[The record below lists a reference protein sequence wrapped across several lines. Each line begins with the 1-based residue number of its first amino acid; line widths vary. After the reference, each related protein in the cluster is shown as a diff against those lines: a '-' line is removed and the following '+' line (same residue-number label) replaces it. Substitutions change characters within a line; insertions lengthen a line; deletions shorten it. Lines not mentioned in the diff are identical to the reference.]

1 VITDLSKIRNIG
13 ISAHIDSG
21 KTTLTERILFYTN
34 RIHAIHEVKGKDGVG
49 ATMDH
54 MDLERER
61 GITITSAATHCEWN
75 KHHVNI
81 IDTPGHVD
89 FTIEVERSLRVLDG
103 AILVLCGVAGVQSQS
118 FTVDRQMRR
127 YSVPRIAFVNK
138 LDRTGANPY
147 RVADQLREKLQH
159 NAVMIQIPIGAEDQF
174 IGVVDLIDMKA
185 LIFEGKQG
193 EKIRE
198 EEIPADMMD
207 QAKKYREKMLD
218 AVSMFSDELMEAMLE
233 GGDKITPDLVRKAV
247 RHGCIS
253 LQLTPVMMGSA
264 YKNKGVQ
271 LLLDG
276 VVSYLPN
283 PTEVK
288 NEAIVVKSDGSED
301 KDKVTL
307 KTDPTEPTVLL
318 AYKLEDGRYGQLTY
332 LRVYQGTIARDDFI
346 MNARN
351 QKKHKVARLV
361 RMHSND
367 MEDIQDAGAGDI
379 VAIFGLE
386 CNSGDTFTDGTTRL
400 VMSSMHVPEPVISLS
415 IKPQDAKSEQNMSK
429 ALQRFTKEDPTF
441 RAGVDPESGET
452 VISGMGELQL
462 DVYIERMKREY
473 AVSVVTSPPQVAY
486 RETVTQKADYNYTH
500 KKQTGG
506 AGQYG
511 KIAGYI
517 EPLEE
522 KDFEFVDDVVGG
534 SVPRQFIPSVE
545 KGFRSMIDK
554 GRKIGVPVVNVRV
567 VLDDGASHAVD
578 SSDIAFQEA
587 ARGAW
592 RETYEKAKP
601 RVLEPIMRVQVEGPS
616 EFSGNILTTI
626 MQRRGMVIG
635 SSEDGG
641 MAKIDADVPLA
652 EMFGYATTLRSATQ
666 GKAEFTMEF
675 NRYSLTPPV
684 IEEELVAKYQA
695 KLAEKRK

>member
-253 LQLTPVMMGSA
+253 LQLTPVMMGRPTRTRASSSCSTA
-264 YKNKGVQ
+264 W
-271 LLLDG
+271 
-276 VVSYLPN
+276 SYLPN

-400 VMSSMHVPEPVISLS
+400 VMSSM
-415 IKPQDAKSEQNMSK
+415 QCQ
-429 ALQRFTKEDPTF
+429 
-441 RAGVDPESGET
+441 
-452 VISGMGELQL
+452 
-462 DVYIERMKREY
+462 
-473 AVSVVTSPPQVAY
+473 SP
-486 RETVTQKADYNYTH
+486 
-500 KKQTGG
+500 
-506 AGQYG
+506 
-511 KIAGYI
+511 
-517 EPLEE
+517 
-522 KDFEFVDDVVGG
+522 
-534 SVPRQFIPSVE
+534 
-545 KGFRSMIDK
+545 
-554 GRKIGVPVVNVRV
+554 
-567 VLDDGASHAVD
+567 
-578 SSDIAFQEA
+578 
-587 ARGAW
+587 
-592 RETYEKAKP
+592 
-601 RVLEPIMRVQVEGPS
+601 
-616 EFSGNILTTI
+616 
-626 MQRRGMVIG
+626 
-635 SSEDGG
+635 
-641 MAKIDADVPLA
+641 
-652 EMFGYATTLRSATQ
+652 
-666 GKAEFTMEF
+666 
-675 NRYSLTPPV
+675 
-684 IEEELVAKYQA
+684 
-695 KLAEKRK
+695 

>member
-1 VITDLSKIRNIG
+1 MLTDLSKIRNIG

-21 KTTLTERILFYTN
+21 KTTLTERILFYTQ

-54 MDLERER
+54 MELERER

-75 KHHVNI
+75 KHHINI

-138 LDRTGANPY
+138 LDRTGANPFK
-147 RVADQLREKLQH
+147 VADALREKLQH
-159 NAVMIQIPIGAEDQF
+159 NAVLIQIPIGAEDRLE
-174 IGVVDLIDMKA
+174 GVVDLVEMRAIYFDGKA
-185 LIFEGKQG
+185 G
-193 EKIRE
+193 EKMRYE
-198 EEIPADMMD
+198 AIPAELQE
-207 QAKKYREKMLD
+207 QAEEYRAKMLD
-218 AVSMFSDELMEAMLE
+218 AASMFSDELTEAMLE
-233 GGDKITPDLVRKAV
+233 EKVTPDLVRKAI

-271 LLLDG
+271 ALLDG
-276 VVSYLPN
+276 VTAYLPD
-283 PTEVK
+283 PSEVK
-288 NEAIVVKSDGSED
+288 NEAIKVASDGTEGD
-301 KDKVTL
+301 RVTL
-307 KTDPTEPTVLL
+307 KSVPGEPLVVL

-332 LRVYQGTIARDDFI
+332 LRIYQGKIARDDFI
-346 MNARN
+346 MNTRN

-361 RMHSND
+361 RMHSNE
-367 MEDIQDAGAGDI
+367 MEDIQDASAGDI
-379 VAIFGLE
+379 IAIFGLE
-386 CNSGDTFTDGTTRL
+386 CNSGDTFTDGSVRL
-400 VMSSMHVPEPVISLS
+400 VMSSMHVPDPVISLS
-415 IKPQDAKSEQNMSK
+415 IKPQDPKSEQNLSK

-441 RAGVDPESGET
+441 RAHVDPESGET
-452 VISGMGELQL
+452 VIQGMGELQL
-462 DVYIERMKREY
+462 DVYIERMRREY
-473 AVSVVTSPPQVAY
+473 QVAVVTSPPQVAY
-486 RETVTQKADYNYTH
+486 RETITQRADYNYTH

-506 AGQYG
+506 SGQYG
-511 KIAGYI
+511 KIAGFM
-517 EPLEE
+517 EPMEE

-534 SVPRQFIPSVE
+534 VVPREFIPSVE
-545 KGFRSMIDK
+545 KGFRSMIAK
-554 GRKIGVPVVNVRV
+554 GRKIGAPVIGVRV
-567 VLDDGASHAVD
+567 TLNDGSSHAVD

-601 RVLEPIMRVQVEGPS
+601 RVLEPIMRVIVEGPS

-635 SSEDGG
+635 STEDMGI
-641 MAKIDADVPLA
+641 AKIEADVPLA
-652 EMFGYATTLRSATQ
+652 EMFGYSTTLRSATQ
-666 GKAEFTMEF
+666 GKAEFAMEF
-675 NRYSLTPPV
+675 SKYALTPPNV
-684 IEEELVAKYQA
+684 EEELVAKHKA
-695 KLAEKRK
+695 KLEAAKK

>member
-1 VITDLSKIRNIG
+1 MITDLSKIRNIG